1 MAGKKTQAQLTP
13 EEKLQQALVP
23 TAEQPYKVPAN
34 WCWTRL
40 GSYIDYATDYVAN
53 GSFATLKANVNIYKE
68 KNYALMVKTQDFA
81 NHFTKSLTYTDKHG
95 YEFLEKS
102 RLYGGELIL
111 SNIGSIGKVFKV
123 PYFDKPMT
131 LASNSIMIKCHKD
144 FDYDFLFYFFSSP
157 IGFEL
162 LNSITTGTAVLKFNK
177 TDLKTIALPLSPLA
191 EQQRIVERIE
201 SLFAKLDEAKENLQ
215 NVLDGFETRKDAI
228 LHKAFT
234 GELTANWR
242 KQHGVSMDSWE
253 TKKIKEVCTS
263 RAGFAFDSKKF
274 TSNGYQIIRMGNL
287 YNGKLDLSRNPVFI
301 EENNLNKN
309 ILMRALANN
318 GDILITL
325 TGTKYKRDYG
335 YAVLLENPQ
344 KLLINQR
351 ILCLNANKNIKK
363 IFLLY
368 YLRSDIFRDIFFSD
382 ETGGVNQGNVSS
394 KFVENII
401 IKLPTLLEQIEI
413 VRIIDDL
420 LAKEQQANELSENA
434 LAKIDLIKKAIL
446 ARAFRGELG
455 TNNPAD
461 EPAIELLKRVL

>member
-1 MAGKKTQAQLTP
+1 MAGKKKQAQLTP

-23 TAEQPYKVPAN
+23 AAEQPYKVPAN

-131 LASNSIMIKCHKD
+131 LASNSIMIKCYKD

-177 TDLKTIALPLSPLA
+177 TDLKTIALPLPPLL

-215 NVLDGFETRKDAI
+215 NVLDGFETRKAAI

-234 GELTANWR
+234 GELTAKWR
-242 KQHGVSMDSWE
+242 KQHGVSMDTWE
-253 TKKIKEVCTS
+253 EKKLQEVCSMKITDGTHKTPTYCDKEVGIPFLSSKDITS
-263 RAGFAFDSKKF
+263 ERICWNNIKYITKELHEELYARL
-274 TSNGYQIIRMGNL
+274 TPQI
-287 YNGKLDLSRNPVFI
+287 D
-301 EENNLNKN
+301 
-309 ILMRALANN
+309 
-318 GDILITL
+318 DILLAKNGTTGVAAIVDVDKVFDIYVTLALLRPKKEIINPMFLLKILNSPYCKKQFNEHL
-325 TGTKYKRDYG
+325 TGIG
-335 YAVLLENPQ
+335 LPNLH
-344 KLLINQR
+344 L
-351 ILCLNANKNIKK
+351 
-363 IFLLY
+363 
-368 YLRSDIFRDIFFSD
+368 RDIR
-382 ETGGVNQGNVSS
+382 QVSI
-394 KFVENII
+394 FI
-401 IKLPTLLEQIEI
+401 PTIPEQSEI
-413 VRIIDDL
+413 VHIIDNL
-420 LAKEQQANELSENA
+420 LAKEQQAKELAENS
-434 LAKIDLIKKAIL
+434 LAKIDLIKKSIL

-461 EPAIELLKRVL
+461 EPAVELLKRVL